1 MLTGG
6 KKYQKPIKTKFR
18 KTTDTENVKTH
29 KQKHHDKS
37 TWRLLKQ
44 EKVDVVQ
51 RYVEEKNFGVGR
63 KNKR

>member
-18 KTTDTENVKTH
+18 KSEDTESVKP

-37 TWRLLKQ
+37 TWRLLKT
-44 EKVDVVQ
+44 E
-51 RYVEEKNFGVGR
+51 R
-63 KNKR
+63 KESGI

>member
-44 EKVDVVQ
+44 EKVDVV
-51 RYVEEKNFGVGR
+51 
-63 KNKR
+63 